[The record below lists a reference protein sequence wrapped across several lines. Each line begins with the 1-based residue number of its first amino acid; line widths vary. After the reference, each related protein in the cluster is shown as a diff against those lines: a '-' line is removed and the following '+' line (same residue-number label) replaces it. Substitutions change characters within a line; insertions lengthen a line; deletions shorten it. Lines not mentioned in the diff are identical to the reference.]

1 MTEWEYAKRII
12 ETINAQGGEAYI
24 VGGAVRDYM
33 LGTLPDD
40 IDIATSL
47 FPDEVMRLFPKSV
60 PTGIDHGTVTVILDH
75 HPFEVTTFRSEGTYS
90 DSRRPD
96 HVSLGVSLE
105 EDMKRRDFTMN
116 AMAFHDGNVVDLFGG
131 RMDLEARVIRT
142 VGSPYERFNED
153 ALRIMRAFRFMAQLD
168 FRLDEDVRQASRAL
182 GHKLRDIAMERI
194 AIEFEKLMVGP
205 AYRKALAAMLDLGIH
220 QYLPNV
226 SAELLERV
234 IADKRTPV
242 NPVGGWALFIHHAD
256 TTDWLTPWKRS
267 NMLKR
272 EANVLARLF
281 MTDLDPFTIYET
293 KTETL
298 ATYLD
303 MSGRPETAEQLKR
316 QLPIQSRRELRF
328 DGRAAL
334 QLGAKGPRIKE
345 MLAHIEQL
353 VLEGKLAN
361 EPEPLRKEAE
371 RWLQHAEKC

>member
-12 ETINAQGGEAYI
+12 ETINTHGGEAYI

-168 FRLDEDVRQASRAL
+168 FRLDDDVQRASEAL
-182 GHKLRDIAMERI
+182 GHKLQDIAMERV
-194 AIEFEKLMVGP
+194 AIEFEKLLMGP
-205 AYRKALAAMLDLGIH
+205 AYRKALTAILDLGIH

-226 SAELLERV
+226 TEPLIRRV
-234 IADKRTPV
+234 IADKRTPI
-242 NPVGGWALFIHHAD
+242 NPVGGWALFVYYAD
-256 TTDWLTPWKRS
+256 APDWLTPWKRS
-267 NMLKR
+267 NALKR
-272 EANVLARLF
+272 EAAVLARLF
-281 MTDLDPFTIYET
+281 DKGLDTFTIYET

-298 ATYLD
+298 AAYLD
-303 MSGRPETAEQLKR
+303 MSGRSETAEQLKR
-316 QLPIQSRRELRF
+316 QLPIQSRQELCF
-328 DGRAAL
+328 NGRDAL
-334 QLGAKGPRIKE
+334 HIGARGPLIKQL
-345 MLAHIEQL
+345 LAHVERL
-353 VLEGKLAN
+353 VLERKLAN
-361 EPEPLRKEAE
+361 EPESLRKEAE
-371 RWLQHAEKC
+371 RWLRHAEKS